1 MEINYLKKNILDKK
15 FGRRSFLIGTSQL
28 ILVGL
33 LIRQIR
39 QIQLNESEKYR
50 LLAEE
55 NRIDIEILPPL
66 RGVIFDK
73 KGTILAKNKE
83 NYRIKI
89 LRDKNINL
97 PNVMENLSKLINISE
112 ERKIEII
119 KKLEK
124 KRSNSSIIIAENL
137 SWIEFKQ
144 VLVNLPSLPGIVPE
158 VDLKR
163 FYTKKELLAHLLGY
177 VGVISRKDLKR
188 ISTDDPIL
196 QIQDFKIGKVGIEK
210 GLDKYLR
217 GQVGLGKFEVNASG
231 KIIRKLAE
239 EPSSSGKDIHL
250 TIDSNLQKF
259 SMLRTKEYSASV
271 VVIDLS
277 NGGIICMVSNPSYDP
292 NKFVE
297 GISQK
302 DWDILLQSKNQPLAN
317 KAISGNY
324 PPGSTFKM
332 IVAIAALEDNLINP
346 EDLFECNGFYELEQR
361 KFHCWKY
368 SGHASTDL
376 LKGIEESCDVY
387 FYNLAERIG
396 IERIAKT
403 ARKFGLGIT
412 PNLPLSGISKGLIP
426 SKSWKKNTKNQSWF
440 TGDTLNSG
448 IGQGY
453 LLSTP
458 IQIAI
463 MTARIATGLEIKPS
477 LLKAID
483 GKPVKYDKHKLLDIK
498 KSTLD
503 IIRQAMFG
511 VVNNKTGTAFNSRL
525 INETKIFAG
534 KTGTSQIRQIS
545 EQERNKGIIKNQDL
559 PRNQRDHALFTG
571 YAPFTNPKFSV
582 SIVVEHGGG
591 GGKVAAPIARDIL
604 LYALNGA
611 LPSLQ
616 EYPAEERNKMN
627 SIINNIKR
635 EMISI

>member
-15 FGRRSFLIGTSQL
+15 YGRRSFLIGTSQL

-259 SMLRTKEYSASV
+259 SMLRIKEYSASA

-277 NGGIICMVSNPSYDP
+277 NGGIICMASNPSYDP

-368 SGHASTDL
+368 SGHGSTGL

-403 ARKFGLGIT
+403 ARKFGIGIT

-426 SKSWKKNTKNQSWF
+426 SKSWKKNNKNQSWF

-453 LLSTP
+453 ILSTP

-477 LLKAID
+477 LIKAID

-545 EQERNKGIIKNQDL
+545 EQERNK
-559 PRNQRDHALFTG
+559 
-571 YAPFTNPKFSV
+571 V
-582 SIVVEHGGG
+582 
-591 GGKVAAPIARDIL
+591 
-604 LYALNGA
+604 
-611 LPSLQ
+611 
-616 EYPAEERNKMN
+616 
-627 SIINNIKR
+627 
-635 EMISI
+635 

>member
-73 KGTILAKNKE
+73 KGIILAKNKE

-259 SMLRTKEYSASV
+259 SMLRIKEYSASA

-277 NGGIICMVSNPSYDP
+277 NGGIICMASNPSYDP

-368 SGHASTDL
+368 SGHGSTNL

-403 ARKFGLGIT
+403 ARKFGIGIT
-412 PNLPLSGISKGLIP
+412 PNLPLSGISKGLLP

-611 LPSLQ
+611 LPSMQ

>member
-259 SMLRTKEYSASV
+259 SMLRIKEYSASA

-277 NGGIICMVSNPSYDP
+277 NGGIICMASNPSYDP

-368 SGHASTDL
+368 SGHGSTDL

-403 ARKFGLGIT
+403 ARKFGIGIT

-426 SKSWKKNTKNQSWF
+426 SKIWKKNNKNQSWF

-453 LLSTP
+453 ILSTP

-477 LLKAID
+477 LIKAID